1 MIIEMRNANEPSSKG
16 NNKICKQQIPRIVF
30 DNLFNSC
37 LSGKIENRFR
47 GLENTCQTDTGDS
60 KWFQLHLIL
69 PQHIFHR
76 CEEVFSVMKKP

>member
-1 MIIEMRNANEPSSKG
+1 MRNANEPSSKG

-30 DNLFNSC
+30 INLFNSC

-60 KWFQLHLIL
+60 K
-69 PQHIFHR
+69 
-76 CEEVFSVMKKP
+76 